1 MSVYINGCLAPTVSY
16 SYTLRSCLSHTFADT
31 LPSARTEF
39 SVSVFAGQHGY
50 QSMTLALD
58 IVGSLLLRFFWETT
72 GQLKGLRLDH
82 SFNSWAFISNPT
94 HPLSSPLLPVAQQ
107 GPSSILQVVGTPSI
121 ASGFSGHP
129 VAPATASPRSSIY
142 PRQIQFRVQ
151 LSNHINSPFPV
162 NITAA

>member
-1 MSVYINGCLAPTVSY
+1 
-16 SYTLRSCLSHTFADT
+16 
-31 LPSARTEF
+31 
-39 SVSVFAGQHGY
+39 
-50 QSMTLALD
+50 MTLALD

-82 SFNSWAFISNPT
+82 SFNAWAFISNPT

-107 GPSSILQVVGTPSI
+107 GPSSILQVVGAPSI
-121 ASGFSGHP
+121 ELEILHVASGFSGHP

-162 NITAA
+162 